1 MSIPEIKKTPGL
13 TLPSVHKAV
22 SEKHTETGIAG
33 HKQEY
38 ESKGSYF
45 CSLYAVK
52 TAIGTLV
59 FLEKIKPKPDYP
71 LKTLYPRAFQ
81 TGLNRLIYYD
91 FTTVE

>member
-1 MSIPEIKKTPGL
+1 MLRLVGSTPTIRTSPFTKKQAQSNAGRIYPAVIS
-13 TLPSVHKAV
+13 PSVHKAV

-59 FLEKIKPKPDYP
+59 FLEN
-71 LKTLYPRAFQ
+71 LL
-81 TGLNRLIYYD
+81 
-91 FTTVE
+91 

>member
-1 MSIPEIKKTPGL
+1 LPLFFPTTKAERWTLFGFLKPAQACKTARKHL
-13 TLPSVHKAV
+13 LSVYKAV

-33 HKQEY
+33 QKQEY

-59 FLEKIKPKPDYP
+59 FLEN
-71 LKTLYPRAFQ
+71 LL
-81 TGLNRLIYYD
+81 
-91 FTTVE
+91 